1 MNLITISKKICRLE
15 RSLKIYG
22 TIHCSSDNLF
32 VRTSEMTNVWKKVG
46 NFIITHGHLDQSEE
60 WICLYCWLRTH
71 AMFDI
76 ACFHA
81 SFGALDIISNVLL
94 ILNIFSYS
102 SGIKLSSETLYIY
115 IYYVYCVW
123 HWPSLLCATS
133 PGLKADQIGGIAT
146 GSVFLVVVL
155 IALCVYFFRWVTLLN
170 NKAISFLR
178 AYDLL

>member
-22 TIHCSSDNLF
+22 TIHYSSDNLF

-115 IYYVYCVW
+115 IWCLLRLTLAFIIVCYFPRSEGWPDWRDCYWQRVFGCRVNCLVCV
-123 HWPSLLCATS
+123 LLQVSDTT
-133 PGLKADQIGGIAT
+133 QQ
-146 GSVFLVVVL
+146 
-155 IALCVYFFRWVTLLN
+155 
-170 NKAISFLR
+170 
-178 AYDLL
+178 

>member
-22 TIHCSSDNLF
+22 TIHYSSDNLF

-115 IYYVYCVW
+115 IYMMFIAFDIGLHYCV
-123 HWPSLLCATS
+123 LLPQVWRLARLE
-133 PGLKADQIGGIAT
+133 GL
-146 GSVFLVVVL
+146 
-155 IALCVYFFRWVTLLN
+155 LL
-170 NKAISFLR
+170 AACFWLSC
-178 AYDLL
+178 